1 MLRPFEGGLQLVDR
15 RWGLIPWFHRGD
27 LKNWKPLTTNCRG
40 ETDSTTGTFQEAFR
54 RRRCLVPA
62 THFFEWTGPK
72 GAKTMWRFTRAE
84 QPWFALAGLWDRADL
99 PDGSL
104 ESFTIITSAPGP
116 DAANYHDRQP
126 VIVEPADFQTWLD
139 PSRSAAD
146 LLKPPGASGLF
157 RIVEEPMPK
166 VIWEA

>member
-1 MLRPFEGGLQLVDR
+1 MVP
-15 RWGLIPWFHRGD
+15 PGD

-40 ETDSTTGTFQEAFR
+40 ETASTTATFKEAFR

-84 QPWFALAGLWDRADL
+84 QPWFAFAGLWDRADL
-99 PDGSL
+99 LDGPL

-116 DAANYHDRQP
+116 DAANYHDRQS

-146 LLKPPGASGLF
+146 LLKPPGAGGLL
-157 RIVEEPMPK
+157 RIVEEPK
-166 VIWEA
+166 AQVNGKA